1 MGSILQSGRG
11 GGLIRETKVPMQE
24 LELKMEGGLMREG
37 GGVIAGF
44 YGIKF
49 FNTSTVDAIS
59 RGLTLLTVDRNTTGK
74 VNFHK
79 YNSIVLKTNYT
90 MTVIHVHV

>member
-11 GGLIRETKVPMQE
+11 GLYLRQKYLMQE

-44 YGIKF
+44 YGIY
-49 FNTSTVDAIS
+49 NT
-59 RGLTLLTVDRNTTGK
+59 
-74 VNFHK
+74 
-79 YNSIVLKTNYT
+79 
-90 MTVIHVHV
+90 